1 MFRHLRSG
9 FLRRLLV
16 VAVVLMAIAGSAGL
30 ASAQKFPSGPI
41 TLIVPWPAGGG
52 SDIAMRMVAEA
63 ATKTLGVP
71 VVVVNK
77 PGAGGA
83 LGTRDIATS
92 APDGY
97 TIGMEGMGIL
107 ARQYSVPNATLI
119 KDVQPIVFFGSDPGA
134 LTVRADTGWKTVEDF
149 VKAAKAEPGKIKNGN
164 DDPGGSSYITI
175 AVFEKAL
182 GIKVNR
188 VPYKGYAPTVA
199 ALLAGE
205 IQAATVPVPDAL
217 EHHKAGK
224 VRIIGVSDTKRHFA
238 VPDVPTFKEQGF
250 DVIYGSWRTI
260 LGPKGI
266 PEDRLKILEAKLLEA
281 MNDRTFQDRARNA
294 GFAVGPMGTLET
306 MARWAKDDA
315 MIYPILED
323 AGLVKFNKK

>member
-1 MFRHLRSG
+1 MRKPLSSGVLR
-9 FLRRLLV
+9 
-16 VAVVLMAIAGSAGL
+16 VAL
-30 ASAQKFPSGPI
+30 ASVVIVLVIVGLSGPSSAQGFPTGPI

-63 ATKTLGVP
+63 ATKTFGVP

-77 PGAGGA
+77 PGAGGS

-134 LTVRADTGWKTVEDF
+134 LTVRTDTGWKTVEDF
-149 VKAAKAEPGKIKNGN
+149 VKAAKANPGKIKNGN

-205 IQAATVPVPDAL
+205 IQTATVPVPDVF

-224 VRIIGVSDTKRHFA
+224 VRIIGVSDTQRHFA
-238 VPDVPTFKEQGF
+238 APDVPTFKQQGF

-266 PEDRLKILEAKLLEA
+266 PADRLKILEAKLLEA
-281 MNDRTFQDRARNA
+281 MNDTTFQDRARNA
-294 GFAVGPMGTLET
+294 GFAVGPMGTQET

-315 MIYPILED
+315 MIYPILEE